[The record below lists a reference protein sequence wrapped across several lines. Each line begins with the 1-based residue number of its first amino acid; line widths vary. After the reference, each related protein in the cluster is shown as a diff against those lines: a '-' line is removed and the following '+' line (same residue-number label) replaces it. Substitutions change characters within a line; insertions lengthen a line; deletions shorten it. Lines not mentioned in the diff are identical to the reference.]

1 LRARLFGTSG
11 RKAIIT
17 NLVNFRDIENPFS
30 DNSLTLQ
37 TIKKEK
43 HEAWKLLKLEKTIK
57 IKNQIKDMERKLDIY
72 RKYKDELGI
81 SLNKKE
87 RLKVMKLYDSTG
99 VEILMGRK
107 MFDIRQ
113 VDAAVRIQ
121 AWWRKCKA

>member
-43 HEAWKLLKLEKTIK
+43 HEAWKLRKLEKTIK
-57 IKNQIKDMERKLDIY
+57 IKYQIKDMERKLDIY

-87 RLKVMKLYDSTG
+87 REKVMKHYDSTG

>member
-1 LRARLFGTSG
+1 MRARLFGTSG

-81 SLNKKE
+81 SQNKKE

>member
-1 LRARLFGTSG
+1 MRVRLFGTSG

-17 NLVNFRDIENPFS
+17 NLVNFRDVENPFS

-43 HEAWKLLKLEKTIK
+43 HETWKLLKLEKTIK

-87 RLKVMKLYDSTG
+87 R
-99 VEILMGRK
+99 
-107 MFDIRQ
+107 
-113 VDAAVRIQ
+113 
-121 AWWRKCKA
+121 

>member
-1 LRARLFGTSG
+1 MRARLFGTSG

-43 HEAWKLLKLEKTIK
+43 HEAWKLRKLEKTIK
-57 IKNQIKDMERKLDIY
+57 IKYQIKDMERKLDIY

-87 RLKVMKLYDSTG
+87 REKVMKHYDSTG

>member
-1 LRARLFGTSG
+1 MRARLFGTSG

-43 HEAWKLLKLEKTIK
+43 HEAWKLRKLEKTIK
-57 IKNQIKDMERKLDIY
+57 IKYQIKDMEKKLDIY

-87 RLKVMKLYDSTG
+87 R
-99 VEILMGRK
+99 
-107 MFDIRQ
+107 
-113 VDAAVRIQ
+113 
-121 AWWRKCKA
+121 

>member
-1 LRARLFGTSG
+1 MRARLFGTSG

-113 VDAAVRIQ
+113 VDASVRIQ

>member
-1 LRARLFGTSG
+1 MRARLFGTSG

-43 HEAWKLLKLEKTIK
+43 HETWKLLKLEKTIK

>member
-1 LRARLFGTSG
+1 MRARLFGTSG

-107 MFDIRQ
+107 MIDIRQ